1 MILCCEMRDSFIEGV
16 LKGLGDVKDWE
27 IKPRRTRDFL
37 NHWMFSLINELL
49 YHSPLITL
57 SLTINYLFQECLDF
71 LKEVDMTFN
80 TRTIEHILFKLY
92 TQII

>member
-1 MILCCEMRDSFIEGV
+1 MRDSFLEGV
-16 LKGLGDVKDWE
+16 LKGLADVKDWE
-27 IKPRRTRDFL
+27 IKPIRTRGFF
-37 NHWMFSLINELL
+37 NHWMFLLINELL
-49 YHSPLITL
+49 YHSSLITL
-57 SLTINYLFQECLDF
+57 SLTINYLFQEYLDF